1 MQGFPQ
7 FNVIPAMSEVHETVK
22 QTDQNL
28 SKLVP
33 NTMSLSSL
41 LLTKYHILFSN
52 IPRIL
57 FSSIT
62 LHSAPESF
70 ELFSV

>member
-7 FNVIPAMSEVHETVK
+7 FNVIPAMSECMK
-22 QTDQNL
+22 QKN
-28 SKLVP
+28 KLIKIGVNWFQ

-41 LLTKYHILFSN
+41 TTKYH
-52 IPRIL
+52 IL

-70 ELFSV
+70 KLFSVLEKL